1 MSTSLQP
8 PVKFEELCI
17 SWSEDATIDITNLTQ
32 ENSRIPKLHA
42 KYLTILSHHRL
53 IVNRLDAEYRELKSI
68 KWQYYNGDM
77 NNPEDLAEYG
87 FEPLLKTILKQNIPI
102 YLESDKDLN
111 KLLLKRAM
119 HQEIVDYCTMIIRE
133 LNNRTYQIGNMIK
146 QEIFLSG
153 G

>member
-1 MSTSLQP
+1 MW
-8 PVKFEELCI
+8 V
-17 SWSEDATIDITNLTQ
+17 EDAPIDITNLTQ
-32 ENSRIPKLHA
+32 ETSRIPKLHA
-42 KYLTILSHHRL
+42 KYVSILSRHKL
-53 IVNRLDAEYRELKSI
+53 IVFKLDGEYRELKSI
-68 KWQYYNGDM
+68 KWQYYNGDL

-111 KLLLKRAM
+111 KILLKKAL
-119 HQEIVDYCTMIIRE
+119 HQEIVDYCTLIIRE

-153 G
+153 GN

>member
-1 MSTSLQP
+1 MQ
-8 PVKFEELCI
+8 FEDLCKM
-17 SWSEDATIDITNLTQ
+17 WAEDAPIDITNLTQ
-32 ENSRIPKLHA
+32 ETSRIPKLHA
-42 KYLTILSHHRL
+42 KYVSILSRHKL
-53 IVNRLDAEYRELKSI
+53 IVFKLDGEYRELKSI
-68 KWQYYNGDM
+68 KWQYYNGDL

-111 KLLLKRAM
+111 KILLKKAL
-119 HQEIVDYCTMIIRE
+119 HQEIVDYCTLIIRE

-153 G
+153 GN

>member
-1 MSTSLQP
+1 MQ
-8 PVKFEELCI
+8 FEELCKM
-17 SWSEDATIDITNLTQ
+17 WAEDAPIDITNLTQ
-32 ENSRIPKLHA
+32 ETSRIPKLHA
-42 KYLTILSHHRL
+42 KYVSILSRHKL
-53 IVNRLDAEYRELKSI
+53 IVFKLDGEYRELKSI
-68 KWQYYNGDM
+68 KWQYYNGDL

-111 KLLLKRAM
+111 KILLKKAL
-119 HQEIVDYCTMIIRE
+119 HQEIVDYCTLIIRE

-153 G
+153 GN

>member
-1 MSTSLQP
+1 MQ
-8 PVKFEELCI
+8 FEDLCKM
-17 SWSEDATIDITNLTQ
+17 WVEDAPIDITNLTQ
-32 ENSRIPKLHA
+32 ETSRIPKLHA
-42 KYLTILSHHRL
+42 KYVSILSRHKL
-53 IVNRLDAEYRELKSI
+53 IVFKLDGEYRELKSI
-68 KWQYYNGDM
+68 KWQYYNGDL

-111 KLLLKRAM
+111 KILLKKAL
-119 HQEIVDYCTMIIRE
+119 HQEIVDYCTLIIRE

-153 G
+153 GN